1 MEIDI
6 PAEREEYSDLE
17 DQLQQLEIHPV
28 NNNDENNVEDNN
40 EYVILEPV
48 PGPGPGPVP
57 EPVPEVTMLYI
68 QTIQYSLYRI
78 SRTVMRES
86 SFNLYLSRSMT
97 CLNGAPPGPERMKN

>member
-6 PAEREEYSDLE
+6 PAEREENSDLE

-86 SFNLYLSRSMT
+86 SFNLFEFYLS
-97 CLNGAPPGPERMKN
+97 LF

>member
-28 NNNDENNVEDNN
+28 NNNDENNIEDNN

-48 PGPGPGPVP
+48 PGPVPGPVP
-57 EPVPEVTMLYI
+57 EPVDPYI
-68 QTIQYSLYRI
+68 TVLMFGSDMCINLFCAKN
-78 SRTVMRES
+78 VMR
-86 SFNLYLSRSMT
+86 
-97 CLNGAPPGPERMKN
+97 